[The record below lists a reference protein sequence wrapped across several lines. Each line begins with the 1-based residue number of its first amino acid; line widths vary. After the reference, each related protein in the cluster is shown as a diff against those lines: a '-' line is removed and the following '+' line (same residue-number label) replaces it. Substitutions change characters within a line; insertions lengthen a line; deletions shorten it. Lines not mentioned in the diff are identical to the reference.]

1 MDAPA
6 GDEHYAHA
14 PPLPSLLV
22 RAFTGYQDGWW
33 HAIALDYTIIG
44 RGTSRDA
51 AVENMIELLGD
62 YLELCLRDGV
72 TPTGA
77 ERPLP
82 IKWRLELRWRV
93 LVGVVFRLIHRS
105 TARPRDLDIFLPRGA
120 GHVC

>member
-1 MDAPA
+1 MAARQHGTDATVDAPA

-77 ERPLP
+77 AIAR
-82 IKWRLELRWRV
+82 RTS
-93 LVGVVFRLIHRS
+93 S
-105 TARPRDLDIFLPRGA
+105 TSPGS
-120 GHVC
+120 GGTGTG